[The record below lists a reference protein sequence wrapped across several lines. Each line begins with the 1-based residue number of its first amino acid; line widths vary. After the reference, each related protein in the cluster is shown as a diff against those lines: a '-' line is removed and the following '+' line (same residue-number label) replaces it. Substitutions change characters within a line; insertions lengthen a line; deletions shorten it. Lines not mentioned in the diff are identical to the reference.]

1 MASGTRSKSGA
12 ARDLESSDD
21 DATGTPSAV
30 AGGCD
35 VTQYDAERPEPA
47 APNATRDV
55 PGAFMTET
63 QVSSLL
69 EAFARS
75 QQQANRI
82 LFESILTTLNRTTST
97 GPEVPLPPSPPMTA
111 HETQYRSGSFA
122 KCTAR
127 FDGRA
132 DDADK
137 LEAFLDAIITYKEC
151 LSVSDEHALRGLPI
165 LLEDDAAVWWRGIK
179 NSVHTW
185 DDAVARLRGM
195 YGAARPAYKILREIF
210 AQEQGQQRC
219 DVFISRTRALI
230 AKLPYELDECIQI
243 DFVYGLL
250 DRRVRKR
257 ITRES
262 VVSLD
267 QLVDRAR
274 EFEESLAEVTH
285 GDAGKGP
292 RGTTGTHPKPK
303 PTVSSN
309 PHTYNVNVP
318 PVASSSG
325 LNDAKAS
332 SRNRTRCSFCR
343 KFGHVV
349 EDCRNLADKN
359 ASKSKDNDTENNSV
373 KRSSAIRCYGCG
385 QQGVIKSKCET
396 CNPRSQVDFHTLGT
410 PRRSVVKRQK
420 PPSYHSKHAIQCV
433 NHDVRD
439 IHPVRPDFAER
450 SGNGPICSR
459 NTINTQETCEIERKP
474 SDLEFE
480 FFRYFREIADFEAK
494 CSLKSSSEF
503 NSTQTKG
510 APHNNCIFPN
520 LTLYTAGVDF
530 DQFKPIIDVKILGR
544 NGVAVMDT
552 GATNCLASPLLYRT
566 LVDGGVRFTETQ
578 RSIGLADGTQQ
589 VRDVLTGDVS
599 VELHGRKIFTT
610 FLVIPGANT
619 RTLLGRDFIRDAGI
633 IIDIQQASWHFADT
647 PDRRHGFV
655 KDYELTS
662 AADAE
667 LMRVEATELKLRD
680 DEGVNL
686 SDEQRDRLDELIAKH
701 ADRFA
706 PDGKPTDFATHHI
719 KTDEKQEP
727 IASPPYR
734 LSQGKKQ
741 LLEVELDKLLRADI
755 IEECESP
762 WAANVVLVTKKD
774 GGVRLCVDYRRL
786 NAVTE
791 PDRYPLPRMDDVLH
805 AAKTSNF
812 MSTLDL
818 RSGYFQVSVAEED
831 RDKTAFISPLGTYR
845 FKRMPMGLRNS
856 GATFQ
861 RLMDRFKSNIR
872 GDVSVLCY
880 LDDLIV
886 LSESY
891 ERHLEDLEAV
901 FERLALFS
909 LRINREKSF
918 FARDSVKFLG
928 HLIVPGGIQVDPDKT
943 AAITSLPPPRNL
955 KHLKCFLQTTSWFRR
970 FIPNYAEVARPLT
983 ILLKKDSS
991 WRWTPEQQSAFEQLR
1006 QLLVSAPILRQADET
1021 QPYKLR
1027 TDSSGYCLGA
1037 VLMQG
1042 EGPDERPIEYASR
1055 LLTAAERNYTT
1066 TEREALAVVWA
1077 VTKFR
1082 GYIEGSEVIVV
1093 SDHQPLRWLM
1103 SVKSPSGRLARWA
1116 LTLQEYNLRI
1126 DHVPGKANVVA
1137 DTLSRPACTEEVS
1150 CDLCLTVVDLPTQS
1164 VTELRKQQLLDP
1176 DVKRI
1181 IDDLEAEDEPFR
1193 GRQWANRGYVMSDGV
1208 LYRCGPESDENDDA
1222 CLVVPTS
1229 ERAKILAEFHDSPT
1243 AGHMG
1248 VERTMHRISSRFYWP
1263 GMRATVTEYVKNCV
1277 PCQRYKADN
1286 RKPAGLLQSP
1296 AGARRFEVISIDLFG
1311 PLPETPAGNRWILIV
1326 EDVCSRW
1333 IELFALKKA
1342 TSVECAKTLI
1352 EEVLLRFGVPRRMVS
1367 DNGVQFVSEIMQ
1379 QVCYTF
1385 GIDQCLTPFYHP
1397 EANPVERKNRDL
1409 KPQLA
1414 ILVGR
1419 DHSSWDEYLASVR
1432 FAMNSALCSSTGY
1445 SPAFLTF
1452 GREMRAP
1459 ADALTD
1465 MREIVE
1471 NDKFVANISTYLRKL
1486 SSALL
1491 DARDSQEKAQAMQKK
1506 YADEGR
1512 RPPPDYKVG
1521 DLVLLKTQG
1530 LNDTGRGQTPKFN
1543 PRRDGPYKIS
1553 KVLSDTTYLLEGESG
1568 TLGKY
1573 HVSHLTPFVGH
1584 VQPPVREKR
1593 RRGRP
1598 RKS

>member
-1 MASGTRSKSGA
+1 
-12 ARDLESSDD
+12 
-21 DATGTPSAV
+21 
-30 AGGCD
+30 
-35 VTQYDAERPEPA
+35 
-47 APNATRDV
+47 
-55 PGAFMTET
+55 
-63 QVSSLL
+63 
-69 EAFARS
+69 
-75 QQQANRI
+75 
-82 LFESILTTLNRTTST
+82 
-97 GPEVPLPPSPPMTA
+97 
-111 HETQYRSGSFA
+111 
-122 KCTAR
+122 
-127 FDGRA
+127 
-132 DDADK
+132 
-137 LEAFLDAIITYKEC
+137 
-151 LSVSDEHALRGLPI
+151 
-165 LLEDDAAVWWRGIK
+165 
-179 NSVHTW
+179 
-185 DDAVARLRGM
+185 
-195 YGAARPAYKILREIF
+195 
-210 AQEQGQQRC
+210 
-219 DVFISRTRALI
+219 
-230 AKLPYELDECIQI
+230 
-243 DFVYGLL
+243 
-250 DRRVRKR
+250 
-257 ITRES
+257 
-262 VVSLD
+262 
-267 QLVDRAR
+267 
-274 EFEESLAEVTH
+274 
-285 GDAGKGP
+285 
-292 RGTTGTHPKPK
+292 
-303 PTVSSN
+303 
-309 PHTYNVNVP
+309 
-318 PVASSSG
+318 
-325 LNDAKAS
+325 
-332 SRNRTRCSFCR
+332 
-343 KFGHVV
+343 
-349 EDCRNLADKN
+349 
-359 ASKSKDNDTENNSV
+359 
-373 KRSSAIRCYGCG
+373 
-385 QQGVIKSKCET
+385 
-396 CNPRSQVDFHTLGT
+396 
-410 PRRSVVKRQK
+410 
-420 PPSYHSKHAIQCV
+420 
-433 NHDVRD
+433 
-439 IHPVRPDFAER
+439 
-450 SGNGPICSR
+450 
-459 NTINTQETCEIERKP
+459 
-474 SDLEFE
+474 
-480 FFRYFREIADFEAK
+480 
-494 CSLKSSSEF
+494 
-503 NSTQTKG
+503 
-510 APHNNCIFPN
+510 
-520 LTLYTAGVDF
+520 
-530 DQFKPIIDVKILGR
+530 
-544 NGVAVMDT
+544 MDT

-706 PDGKPTDFATHHI
+706 PNGKPTDFATHHI

-791 PDRYPLPRMDDVLH
+791 PDRYPLPRLDDVLH

-872 GDVSVLCY
+872 GGVSVLCY

-909 LRINREKSF
+909 LRINREKTF

-955 KHLKCFLQTTSWFRR
+955 KHLKC
-970 FIPNYAEVARPLT
+970 
-983 ILLKKDSS
+983 
-991 WRWTPEQQSAFEQLR
+991 
-1006 QLLVSAPILRQADET
+1006 
-1021 QPYKLR
+1021 
-1027 TDSSGYCLGA
+1027 
-1037 VLMQG
+1037 
-1042 EGPDERPIEYASR
+1042 
-1055 LLTAAERNYTT
+1055 
-1066 TEREALAVVWA
+1066 
-1077 VTKFR
+1077 
-1082 GYIEGSEVIVV
+1082 
-1093 SDHQPLRWLM
+1093 
-1103 SVKSPSGRLARWA
+1103 
-1116 LTLQEYNLRI
+1116 
-1126 DHVPGKANVVA
+1126 KANVVA

-1229 ERAKILAEFHDSPT
+1229 ERAKILAEIHDSPT

-1296 AGARRFEVISIDLFG
+1296 AGARRFEVISVDLFG

-1352 EEVLLRFGVPRRMVS
+1352 EEVFLRFGVPRRMVS

-1432 FAMNSALCSSTGY
+1432 NTDI
-1445 SPAFLTF
+1445 FL
-1452 GREMRAP
+1452 
-1459 ADALTD
+1459 
-1465 MREIVE
+1465 
-1471 NDKFVANISTYLRKL
+1471 
-1486 SSALL
+1486 
-1491 DARDSQEKAQAMQKK
+1491 
-1506 YADEGR
+1506 
-1512 RPPPDYKVG
+1512 
-1521 DLVLLKTQG
+1521 
-1530 LNDTGRGQTPKFN
+1530 
-1543 PRRDGPYKIS
+1543 
-1553 KVLSDTTYLLEGESG
+1553 
-1568 TLGKY
+1568 
-1573 HVSHLTPFVGH
+1573 
-1584 VQPPVREKR
+1584 
-1593 RRGRP
+1593 
-1598 RKS
+1598 